1 MKKLLIFT
9 AIVLFGFTNVNAQ
22 EEIQIGV
29 KGGVNFSTI
38 SSDNFD
44 SFENRTCFQFG
55 IQSEIPISETFS
67 FGPELLLNCVGA
79 KYSEDYSSL
88 DGTVKSINADLE
100 GEIKLTYLSIPLM
113 AKFYVSEEFSLEIG
127 PQVSFLLS
135 AKDEYVFF
143 GGETE
148 EDDIKEYIKGLDLG
162 ANIGLGYKLE
172 GGLNFGA
179 RYTLGL
185 TDGNDGYEEG
195 GTYKNSVIQAFVGY
209 FF

>member
-9 AIVLFGFTNVNAQ
+9 AIVLFGFTNVNSQ

-44 SFENRTCFQFG
+44 SFENRTCFNFG
-55 IQSEIPISETFS
+55 IQSEVPLSETFS

-79 KYSEDYSSL
+79 KYSDDFSSI
-88 DGTVKSINADLE
+88 DGSVKSINADLE

-113 AKFYVSEEFSLEIG
+113 AKFYISEGFSLEVG

-135 AKDEYVFF
+135 AKDEYDYF
-143 GGETE
+143 GETG
-148 EDDIKEYIKGLDLG
+148 EDDIKDHIKGLDFG
-162 ANIGLGYKLE
+162 VNMGLGYKLE

-179 RYTLGL
+179 RYSLGL
-185 TDGNDGYEEG
+185 TDGNDGFEEG

>member
-9 AIVLFGFTNVNAQ
+9 AIVLFGFTNVNSQ

-44 SFENRTCFQFG
+44 SFENRTCFNFG
-55 IQSEIPISETFS
+55 IQSEIPLCETFS

-79 KYSEDYSSL
+79 KYSEDFSSF
-88 DGTVKSINADLE
+88 DTTVKSINSDLE
-100 GEIKLTYLSIPLM
+100 GKIKLTYLSIPLM
-113 AKFYVSEEFSLEIG
+113 AKFYVSEGFSLEIG

-135 AKDEYVFF
+135 AKDDYVYF
-143 GGETE
+143 E
-148 EDDIKEYIKGLDLG
+148 ESEEVDIKEYIKGLDLG
-162 ANIGLGYKLE
+162 ANFGLGYKLE

-179 RYTLGL
+179 RYSLGL

-195 GTYKNSVIQAFVGY
+195 GTYKNSVIQAYVGY